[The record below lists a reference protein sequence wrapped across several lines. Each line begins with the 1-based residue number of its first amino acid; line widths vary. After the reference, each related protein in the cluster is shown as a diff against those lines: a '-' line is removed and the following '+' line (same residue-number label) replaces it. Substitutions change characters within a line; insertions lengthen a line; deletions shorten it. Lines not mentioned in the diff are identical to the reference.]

1 MKRLTRFDILSSN
14 DLPRSEVDCPEW
26 GGSILVRG
34 LTLGEMSSVTK
45 AGDTT
50 AMNLAAIVACV
61 VDDVGTPLFTAED
74 LDALRT
80 KSQAPLL
87 RIVSEINRL
96 SGMAPDAEAELGKPT
111 EPEA

>member
-1 MKRLTRFDILSSN
+1 MKRLTRSDILSCN

-26 GGSILVRG
+26 GGSVLVRG
-34 LTLGEMSSVTK
+34 LTLGEMSTVTQ

-61 VDDVGTPLFTAED
+61 VDDNGMPVFTAAD
-74 LDALRT
+74 LAELKT
-80 KSQAPLL
+80 KSQAPML
-87 RIVSEINRL
+87 RIVQVINRL
-96 SGMAPDAEAELGKPT
+96 SGMGPDSETELGKST